1 MYLLLLLPQPNAA
14 TASIA
19 AEKPI
24 NRLCIPSSIRNQAEL
39 NTLGPDPNGNVSPRS
54 RRSVAPIVR
63 HHWARRSINERGRR
77 DDDLVEL
84 ALSNQLASTV
94 PRSNTG
100 DGHQTLD
107 VVFFD
112 FDEAPAN

>member
-1 MYLLLLLPQPNAA
+1 
-14 TASIA
+14 
-19 AEKPI
+19 
-24 NRLCIPSSIRNQAEL
+24 
-39 NTLGPDPNGNVSPRS
+39 V
-54 RRSVAPIVR
+54 
-63 HHWARRSINERGRR
+63 RRSINERGLT

-84 ALSNQLASTV
+84 ALSNQLALEC

-107 VVFFD
+107 AVFFD